1 MAGIE
6 KLTALK
12 VARIAKPGK
21 YGDGKGLY
29 LQVTKRL
36 AKSWVFR
43 YERNG
48 AEHFMGLGALH
59 TVGLA
64 EAREEARKAR
74 VLLFQGID
82 PLQTRQAAIAKNKA
96 ATANNKTFNECV
108 IEYIA
113 SHREAWKNE
122 KHQQQWEN
130 TLQTYASPHFGKL
143 YVRQITTPLV
153 LKALEPIWKT
163 KTETASRLRER
174 IERVLSWATTSG
186 YREGENPARWHGHLQ
201 ELLPK
206 PSRLKKV
213 KHHLSMEYQKIGEF
227 FKVLKTESG
236 LAARALE
243 LTILTA
249 CRTSEVR
256 NARWEEFDFVKQV
269 WVIPAERMKIAREH
283 RVPLVGASLGLLEKL
298 KSEGSPWV
306 FPGGKEDLP
315 LSNMAM
321 LQLLRRMGCVGV
333 TVHGFRSTFRI
344 WAAEQ
349 TDYPKELAEL
359 ALAHTVGSAV
369 EEAYQRSDL
378 FERRR
383 ALMSDWAE
391 WCNTTGNEP
400 TVAFSPDS
408 LAEKR
413 SA

>member
-12 VARIAKPGK
+12 VARITKPGK

-29 LQVTKRL
+29 LQVTKHL
-36 AKSWVFR
+36 VKSWVFR

-48 AEHFMGLGALH
+48 DEHFMGLGALH

-64 EAREEARKAR
+64 DAREEARKAR
-74 VLLFQGID
+74 VLLSQGID

-96 ATANNKTFNECV
+96 ATADNKTFNECV
-108 IEYIA
+108 IDYIA
-113 SHREAWKNE
+113 SHKEAWKNE
-122 KHQQQWEN
+122 KHQKQWEN

-174 IERVLSWATTSG
+174 IERILSWATTSG

-213 KHHLSMEYQKIGEF
+213 KHHPSMPYQEIGEF
-227 FKVLKTESG
+227 FKVLRAENG
-236 LAARALE
+236 LAAKALE

-249 CRTSEVR
+249 CRTSEVL
-256 NARWEEFDFVKQV
+256 NAKWDEFDFVKQI
-269 WVIPAERMKIAREH
+269 WVIPAERMKMGREH
-283 RVPLVGASLGLLEKL
+283 RVPLVGATLSLLEKL
-298 KSEGSPWV
+298 KGERSPWV
-306 FPGGKEDLP
+306 FPGGKEGVS

-321 LQLLRRMGCVGV
+321 LQLLRRMGRAGV
-333 TVHGFRSTFRI
+333 TVHGFRSTFRV

-349 TDYPKELAEL
+349 TDYPKEMAEL

-391 WCNTTGNEP
+391 WCNTAGNEP
-400 TVAFSPDS
+400 AVAFTPDS
-408 LAEKR
+408 LAEEC